1 MCFFRMRLTRM
12 LHKVEEFL
20 LTASSIPITPAG
32 VAATINVLAVQQNS
46 HVLSRPLAVGI
57 GSSVLIVELATEE
70 KRWVKLVSSGRE
82 AKQESGL
89 VSVLSPLGRALLGK
103 VAGEIAEVRVLRR
116 KLRFLLCDVL
126 NVRRHQAF
134 PEQVKQLKKEKLP

>member
-1 MCFFRMRLTRM
+1 MR
-12 LHKVEEFL
+12 KVEHFL
-20 LTASSIPITPAG
+20 LTASAMPLTPAA
-32 VAATINVLAVQQNS
+32 VATTIHMLVEQQNS

-57 GSSVLIVELATEE
+57 GSSVLIVELSTEE
-70 KRWVKLVSSGRE
+70 KRWVKLVPSNRE
-82 AKQESGL
+82 AKQEEGL

-103 VAGEIAEVRVLRR
+103 VAGEIAEVQILRR

-134 PEQVKQLKKEKLP
+134 PEQVKQLKKEKQP